1 MRLRGRLF
9 RRSEAVPDTAS
20 TAILIAVPGSVKCL
34 MSYIRVG
41 AAEAGDGDRHAAK
54 RMTRPQEEDRQTW
67 ARPPSAVIFS
77 PVMYDDASDA
87 SNRTV
92 CAISLASPHRPIGSI
107 DAV

>member
-1 MRLRGRLF
+1 MPGTVF
-9 RRSEAVPDTAS
+9 GT
-20 TAILIAVPGSVKCL
+20 ILIGSGGKVKCL

-92 CAISLASPHRPIGSI
+92 CAISRASPHRPIGSI